1 MTEDLIHFLLQRGQ
15 RGQKYRF
22 LIQLL
27 QKLLPTIKQIFP
39 HVLAQGS
46 VTETQHSLLGA
57 ISARYSLPSHLWANY
72 EPQRRINGFVQNWL
86 D

>member
-1 MTEDLIHFLLQRGQ
+1 MTEDLIRFLLQRGQ
-15 RGQKYRF
+15 RRQQYRF

-27 QKLLPTIKQIFP
+27 QKLLPTINQIFP
-39 HVLAQGS
+39 HVFVQES

-57 ISARYSLPSHLWANY
+57 INVRHSLSSHLWANY
-72 EPQRRINGFVQNWL
+72 KPQRRINGFVQNWL